1 MNRAL
6 QNSIIGVY
14 ALLNRSGLLETAP
27 GKFVF
32 RTAYFAYKYY
42 LEDAFAALLRMA
54 PQICSGGL
62 VLDVGANIS
71 YTSVLFSRHIGKEYS
86 VISFEPDHRNFKTL
100 REVVAARANITPV
113 WAAVGDRDGEINF
126 WTNPTHHADSRTA
139 TESFRTKR
147 ADHQNI
153 YSVPMVSI
161 DSYLASNHRN
171 AAVAL
176 IKIDVQGYEQKVLE
190 GCRKTL
196 AEHKD
201 IAVVFEYSPDS
212 IQELGLDPQIVLT
225 FFEEQDF
232 KLFFLN
238 RKSGLRPFLL
248 GDIEAEL
255 SANGYC
261 EIVAARSDLCCP
273 A

>member
-1 MNRAL
+1 ML
-6 QNSIIGVY
+6 F
-14 ALLNRSGLLETAP
+14 RS
-27 GKFVF
+27 
-32 RTAYFAYKYY
+32 
-42 LEDAFAALLRMA
+42 
-54 PQICSGGL
+54 
-62 VLDVGANIS
+62 
-71 YTSVLFSRHIGKEYS
+71 
-86 VISFEPDHRNFKTL
+86 
-100 REVVAARANITPV
+100 
-113 WAAVGDRDGEINF
+113 
-126 WTNPTHHADSRTA
+126 
-139 TESFRTKR
+139 
-147 ADHQNI
+147 
-153 YSVPMVSI
+153 
-161 DSYLASNHRN
+161 RN

-196 AEHKD
+196 SEHKD